1 MSEMKN
7 IFYECLDCKIKCK
20 TKKEMINHI
29 KEIRCEN
36 NKNKLE
42 KKNKN
47 KEEDKKNNNNE
58 NDFDYDYIMNNSK
71 TNLQIKLYYK
81 LKNDFND
88 IKNYFGGEEMNIF
101 NPKYIEMINNEIPE
115 LNIKV
120 NEKIFLSIDNFFN
133 PEYIDYRLYY
143 FLIDP
148 LVIAFSVYYFNK
160 NELNLFEKC
169 SILYI
174 IKNKYFFYT
183 KMSDSELL
191 DYKYYIP
198 FTKYDYDLI
207 KYFDNLTSKNT
218 NKDED
223 TQSYISD
230 SANKDDI

>member
-1 MSEMKN
+1 MKN
-7 IFYECLDCKIKCK
+7 IFYECLDCNIKCK

-29 KEIRCEN
+29 KEVKCEN

-42 KKNKN
+42 KKNIKGN
-47 KEEDKKNNNNE
+47 KEEQQININNE

-101 NPKYIEMINNEIPE
+101 NLKYIEMINNEIPE
-115 LNIKV
+115 LNIKI
-120 NEKIFLSIDNFFN
+120 NDKIFLSIDNFFN

-174 IKNKYFFYT
+174 IKNKYYFYT

-191 DYKYYIP
+191 DYKYYVP

-207 KYFDNLTSKNT
+207 KYFDNKNT
-218 NKDED
+218 NE
-223 TQSYISD
+223 QSTNNLSEQNI
-230 SANKDDI
+230 NKNKV